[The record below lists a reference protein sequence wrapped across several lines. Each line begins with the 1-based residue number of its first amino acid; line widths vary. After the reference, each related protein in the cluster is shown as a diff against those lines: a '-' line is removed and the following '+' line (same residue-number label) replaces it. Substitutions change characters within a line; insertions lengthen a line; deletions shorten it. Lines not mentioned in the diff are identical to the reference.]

1 MDLIVLLFLIG
12 FFGGILCFAAAC
24 GAYLAMR
31 NKLDDIADKYKKDN
45 LELAAEL
52 DRTRMRV
59 RRYQNDFE
67 ELRKEYFKATA
78 KDTLTELNKERK
90 NADDIQVS
98 AG

>member
-12 FFGGILCFAAAC
+12 FFGGILSFAAAC
-24 GAYLAMR
+24 GAYSAIR
-31 NKLDDIADKYKKDN
+31 NKLDDIADKYRRDN

-67 ELRKEYFKATA
+67 E
-78 KDTLTELNKERK
+78 K
-90 NADDIQVS
+90 N
-98 AG
+98 

>member
-1 MDLIVLLFLIG
+1 MDLIVLFFLVG

-24 GAYLAMR
+24 GAYLAISD
-31 NKLDDIADKYKKDN
+31 KLDDIAYKYRRDN

>member
-24 GAYLAMR
+24 GAYSAMR
-31 NKLDDIADKYKKDN
+31 NKLDDIADRYKKDN

-52 DRTRMRV
+52 DRTRMRA

-78 KDTLTELNKERK
+78 KDILTELNQERK

>member
-24 GAYLAMR
+24 GAYSAMR

-52 DRTRMRV
+52 DRTRMRA

-78 KDTLTELNKERK
+78 KDILTELNKERK

>member
-1 MDLIVLLFLIG
+1 MDLIILLFLIG

-24 GAYLAMR
+24 GAYLATR

-67 ELRKEYFKATA
+67 ELRKEYFKVTA

>member
-1 MDLIVLLFLIG
+1 MDFIILLFLIG

-24 GAYLAMR
+24 GAYSAIS

-52 DRTRMRV
+52 DREHMKA
-59 RRYQNDFE
+59 RRYQIKLE